1 MQHFH
6 REVADYLA
14 MRAKALQEVG
24 KLAPNATAAEISAA
38 SDALARAVRRARPQR
53 SQGTFFD
60 PAAAAAIRGRLRDL
74 LVRLPRVLEEI
85 DDEDPRPRTPAVYAR
100 FPAASPMATM
110 PPSLLAVLPAVP
122 PELEYRLVGDDLIL
136 RDVNAGLVLDVVPKA
151 ARRR

>member
-1 MQHFH
+1 
-6 REVADYLA
+6 VADYLA

-24 KLAPNATAAEISAA
+24 KLEPNATAAEISTA
-38 SDALARAVRRARPQR
+38 SDALARAVQRARPQR
-53 SQGTFFD
+53 PQGTFFD
-60 PAAAAAIRGRLRDL
+60 PAAADAIRGRLRDL
-74 LVRLPRVLEEI
+74 LVRLPKVLEGI

-122 PELEYRLVGDDLIL
+122 PELEYRLVGEDLIL
-136 RDVNAGLVLDVVPKA
+136 RDVDAGLVLDVLTKA